1 MAYRILVLFAHPAL
15 QKSTIN
21 QQLIAAIRDLE
32 NVTINDLY
40 EEYPDF
46 YINVKREQRLLID
59 NDIIIF
65 QRPFYRYASP
75 AILNSRRTWHFGLHM
90 ADRYNRP
97 QVAIVQAES
106 PEDALELLK
115 HGLGITLALRTTH
128 MIQSLSGCR

>member
-46 YINVKREQRLLID
+46 YINVKREQRLLIYH
-59 NDIIIF
+59 DIIIF

-75 AILNSRRTWHFGLHM
+75 AILKQS
-90 ADRYNRP
+90 
-97 QVAIVQAES
+97 
-106 PEDALELLK
+106 
-115 HGLGITLALRTTH
+115 TLALRTTH
-128 MIQSLSGCR
+128 MIESLSACRQRVKAELLRSL

>member
-21 QQLIAAIRDLE
+21 RQLIAAIRDLE
-32 NVTINDLY
+32 NVTIKDLY

-46 YINVKREQRLLID
+46 YINLKREQRLLID
-59 NDIIIF
+59 HDIIIF

-75 AILNSRRTWHFGLHM
+75 AILKQSEDLAFGLHM

-97 QVAIVQAES
+97 QVAIVEAES

-115 HGLGITLALRTTH
+115 HGLGDHSAVKNHAI
-128 MIQSLSGCR
+128 